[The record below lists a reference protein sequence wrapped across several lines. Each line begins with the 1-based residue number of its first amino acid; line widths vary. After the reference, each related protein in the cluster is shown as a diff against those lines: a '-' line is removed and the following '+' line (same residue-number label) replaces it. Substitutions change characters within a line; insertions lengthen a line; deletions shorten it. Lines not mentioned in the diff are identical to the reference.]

1 MFSKNSLNLNFIVF
15 SGYKKTLKTK
25 QKTIAAFVWGKQSKC
40 KLLAQALLQKI
51 QEELLQETKHKNTPQ
66 YDFTNEE
73 KLSERFD
80 DCQVKRILQRLLQ
93 EIKKNTP
100 QYDFTSE
107 TR

>member
-1 MFSKNSLNLNFIVF
+1 M
-15 SGYKKTLKTK
+15 
-25 QKTIAAFVWGKQSKC
+25 
-40 KLLAQALLQKI
+40 LLLLLLLQKI
-51 QEELLQETKHKNTPQ
+51 QEELLQETKHKNTPE
-66 YDFTNEE
+66 YDFNNEE

-80 DCQVKRILQRLLQ
+80 DCQVKRIVQRLLQ

>member
-1 MFSKNSLNLNFIVF
+1 M
-15 SGYKKTLKTK
+15 
-25 QKTIAAFVWGKQSKC
+25 
-40 KLLAQALLQKI
+40 
-51 QEELLQETKHKNTPQ
+51 QETKNKNTPE
-66 YDFTNEE
+66 YDFNNEE

-80 DCQVKRILQRLLQ
+80 DCRQVKRILQRLLQ